1 MSAMPLMTSV
11 SLATSNLSGHRI
23 VCVPVRASGAISAI
37 TTRRPCCARRV
48 AVAAPMPRLPPV
60 TRTMPSAIMIV
71 AFATRSEQSSGNQL
85 LVGRDHM
92 IRHRGDGAAGIGITA
107 AEVSARAHEHVND
120 GFEFLVAEIVDRAGM
135 PRAPQD
141 SDIGR
146 RDIVEVLLVADRC
159 KKLGLVEDAQEFRD
173 LPDEI
178 EECAKSLEFLPRR
191 VRGTG
196 SLPDETDH
204 FCADHGQQLIQ
215 QLLTILKMIVKRA
228 LRDAGLLGDAGDGGF
243 GVTVFADD
251 FGRGVEHL
259 ALGPCIA
266 LDAVEFCQL
275 SSCSFGYLCHALAS
289 NSAHS
294 TRLSTLPEGL
304 RGRLSRM
311 ISCFGTLN
319 DARRW

>member
-1 MSAMPLMTSV
+1 MPLMTPV
-11 SLATSNLSGHRI
+11 SLATSNPSGHRI
-23 VCVPVRASGAISAI
+23 VCVPMRASGAISAI

-60 TRTMPSAIMIV
+60 TRTMPSAIMLV

-85 LVGRDHM
+85 LVSRDHM

-107 AEVSARAHEHVND
+107 AEVAARAHEHVDD
-120 GFEFLVAEIVDRAGM
+120 GLEFLVAEIVDRAGM

-141 SDIGR
+141 SDIGH
-146 RDIVEVLLVADRC
+146 RDIVEMLLVADRC
-159 KKLGLVEDAQEFRD
+159 KKIGLVEDA
-173 LPDEI
+173 
-178 EECAKSLEFLPRR
+178 
-191 VRGTG
+191 
-196 SLPDETDH
+196 
-204 FCADHGQQLIQ
+204 Q

-228 LRDAGLLGDAGDGGF
+228 LRDAGLFGDAGDGGF

-251 FGRGVEHL
+251 FSRGVENL

-266 LDAVEFCQL
+266 LDAIEFCQL
-275 SSCSFGYLCHALAS
+275 SRCSFGYLRHALAS
-289 NSAHS
+289 NSARS
-294 TRLSTLPEGL
+294 TCLSTLPEGL

-319 DARRW
+319 DARRWRQCSVRSGSSSTALSASTTTAMGRSPQRWSGIPITATSRTCGSS